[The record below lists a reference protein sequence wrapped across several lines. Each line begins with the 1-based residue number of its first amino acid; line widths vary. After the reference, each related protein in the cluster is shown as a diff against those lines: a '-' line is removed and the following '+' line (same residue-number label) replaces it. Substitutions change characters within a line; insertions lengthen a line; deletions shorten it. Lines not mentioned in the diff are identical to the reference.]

1 MVASPL
7 RVPFVPESV
16 QTHPGEVLLVTS
28 VFLTISPLYQV
39 PNEGAEVPNI
49 VEFVYSFPDT
59 IIALS

>member
-39 PNEGAEVPNI
+39 PNEGVEVPNI
-49 VEFVYSFPDT
+49 VEFVYPSPDM